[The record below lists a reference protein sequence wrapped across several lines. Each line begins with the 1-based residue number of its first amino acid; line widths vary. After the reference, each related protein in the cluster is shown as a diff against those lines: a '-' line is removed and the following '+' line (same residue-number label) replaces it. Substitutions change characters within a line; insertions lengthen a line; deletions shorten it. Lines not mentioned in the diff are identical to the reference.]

1 MKHKAWTLIVGIC
14 SFKIQWKMNWR
25 DLTSVKA
32 KFIRRVYAETISLE
46 VHIFCEECHTVNVIT
61 RKPICNIYRINL
73 TLSLFTEAIIM
84 MILTFFEMVVFFC
97 RLKKPNQRL
106 STGRLRLGFWI
117 FKSILIQ
124 NMYLQISSR
133 LLEEHFSRNKHFLQM
148 VWL

>member
-1 MKHKAWTLIVGIC
+1 MICLVCADQFSRHIHWNWCNSFFFCVTNLHNSSLYFNSLLRLQILIVKHKAWTLIVGIC
-14 SFKIQWKMNWR
+14 SLKIQWKTNWR

-84 MILTFFEMVVFFC
+84 MILTFFEMVVFFV
-97 RLKKPNQRL
+97 
-106 STGRLRLGFWI
+106 
-117 FKSILIQ
+117 
-124 NMYLQISSR
+124 
-133 LLEEHFSRNKHFLQM
+133 
-148 VWL
+148 VWKT

>member
-1 MKHKAWTLIVGIC
+1 MCQYLQELHLQVNTFFKYCVNTRKYFTILTEHCINTCKYWAGEYTLIVGIC

-32 KFIRRVYAETISLE
+32 KFIRWVYAETISLE

-84 MILTFFEMVVFFC
+84 MILTFFEMVVFFV
-97 RLKKPNQRL
+97 
-106 STGRLRLGFWI
+106 
-117 FKSILIQ
+117 
-124 NMYLQISSR
+124 
-133 LLEEHFSRNKHFLQM
+133 
-148 VWL
+148 VWKNLTKDLARQVFV